1 MHLGA
6 LALEVFQHRVLGRSV
21 HHGVV
26 GLIPLEV
33 LTMELLDVL
42 HSKDHIELGRRLAS
56 DLLLVAGD
64 VVAVEGEL
72 DCWEELLDL

>member
-1 MHLGA
+1 
-6 LALEVFQHRVLGRSV
+6 
-21 HHGVV
+21 
-26 GLIPLEV
+26 
-33 LTMELLDVL
+33 MELLDVL